1 MTYLFS
7 NYDQKLE
14 TAIEH
19 IRSDIR
25 TLRTGR
31 ASADL
36 MDPVMVEAY
45 GQRMRLVELASI
57 NVPDATLLVISPWDK
72 SLVVN
77 VEKAIAKAEL
87 NLNPVVDG
95 DIIRVPVPA
104 LTEEK
109 RREMVKQL
117 HQKIESGKAMLR
129 DVRTKAKQE
138 IEAQKGAEG
147 ISEDDVAAD
156 LDELEKKHQAAVA
169 ELESLEVSKEKELL
183 TI

>member
-1 MTYLFS
+1 MTYSFS
-7 NYDQKLE
+7 TYDQKLE
-14 TAIEH
+14 ATLEH
-19 IRSDIR
+19 IRSDVR

-36 MDPVMVEAY
+36 MDPVLVEAY
-45 GQRMRLVELASI
+45 GQRMKLVELASI

-77 VEKAIAKAEL
+77 IEKAITKAEL

-109 RREMVKQL
+109 RKEMVKQL
-117 HQKIESGKAMLR
+117 HQKIEAGKAMLR

-138 IEAQKGAEG
+138 IEAQEG
-147 ISEDDVAAD
+147 SEGVSEDDIAAD
-156 LDELEKKHQAAVA
+156 LDDLEEKHQAAVA
-169 ELESLEVSKEKELL
+169 ELESLQASKEKELL
-183 TI
+183 SI